1 MAWEE
6 NQVTGELLCRQPGV
20 ALVKQIAV
28 PLLGYSSQTFGHSLE
43 AGILEKK
50 WEAHRVEATEEKHSR
65 DCCSPVL
72 VFLFF
77 YLLPQRKKCAT
88 LAREREKTSCLG
100 WYIASTQP
108 SVF

>member
-28 PLLGYSSQTFGHSLE
+28 PLLRYSSQTFGHSLE
-43 AGILEKK
+43 AGILEKNGK
-50 WEAHRVEATEEKHSR
+50 HRVEATEEKHSR
-65 DCCSPVL
+65 DCFSPVL

-77 YLLPQRKKCAT
+77 YLLPQRKK
-88 LAREREKTSCLG
+88 
-100 WYIASTQP
+100 
-108 SVF
+108 